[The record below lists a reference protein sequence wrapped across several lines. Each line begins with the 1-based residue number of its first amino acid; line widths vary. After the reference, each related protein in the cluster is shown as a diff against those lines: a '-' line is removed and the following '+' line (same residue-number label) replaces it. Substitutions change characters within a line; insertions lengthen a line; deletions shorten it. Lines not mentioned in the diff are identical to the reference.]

1 MTGIKGFKRAEGI
14 TLLSN
19 EQLDGIHEAS
29 LTIMERSGLR
39 FDSENARKHLLAAG
53 CMARPDRKDV
63 ITFPRSVVN
72 DAIKHVPRN
81 PTYYARDPACD
92 VKYDGRTMFPY
103 SGGGDPK
110 MVDLETGAVRPAMQ
124 EDVEAAATLGDAL
137 GNCCYAAGLV
147 VPNEIPS
154 EILAIKITEAMVKN
168 SVKALT
174 GYAPNPEA
182 VDFIVKMLECVS
194 GGEEEFRKRPL
205 IGLSGSPSSP
215 LTYSQRMSDVLIR
228 SLELGVPYTVVPCP
242 VAGGSG
248 PQTLAGSLALQN
260 AEVLAGLVLMKAVD
274 GSLATVYAGRVC
286 LMDPRS
292 GRDLWAIPE
301 QGLATIAMIQLAG
314 KYGMAADACGMTS
327 EIPTWGMQMGLERM
341 ETILMPALGG
351 AESVSGIGGGWEGAS
366 CLEMMIVDNEILND
380 IERLMRGIEVD
391 EDHLALGVIEKVGPM
406 GTFLSQSHTMDHLR
420 KGETRLS
427 DLWDKRT
434 GQRAGGEGTR
444 EIREEARSRV
454 RKILREHVAEPL
466 DRDTMR
472 DMDEVVRKA
481 SKALVK

>member
-1 MTGIKGFKRAEGI
+1 MTGVRGFKRAKGVR
-14 TLLSN
+14 LLSD

-29 LTIMERSGLR
+29 LRIMERSGLR
-39 FDSENARKHLLAAG
+39 FDSENARRHLLAAG
-53 CMARPDRKDV
+53 CVAHPDRKDV
-63 ITFPRSVVN
+63 ITLPRSVVN
-72 DAIKHVPRN
+72 HALLHVPRN
-81 PTYYARDPACD
+81 PTYYARDPAWD

-110 MVDLETGAVRPAMQ
+110 MIDLGTGAVRPAML

-137 GNCCYAAGLV
+137 ENCSYASSLV

-168 SVKALT
+168 STKALT

-194 GGEEEFRKRPL
+194 GGEEEFRRKPL
-205 IGLSGSPSSP
+205 ISLSGSPSSP
-215 LTYSQRMSDVLIR
+215 LTYSQHVSDVLIR

-260 AEVLAGLVLMKAVD
+260 AEVLAGLVLMQTVD
-274 GSLATVYAGRVC
+274 GGPATVYAGRVC

-327 EIPTWGMQMGLERM
+327 EIPTWGVQMGLERM

-366 CLEMMIVDNEILND
+366 CLEMMVVDNEILND

-391 EDHLALGVIEKVGPM
+391 EDHLALDIIEKVGPM
-406 GTFLSQSHTMDHLR
+406 GTFLSQPHTMDHLR
-420 KGETRLS
+420 KGEMRIS

-434 GQRAGGEGTR
+434 GERTSKEGTHD
-444 EIREEARSRV
+444 IREEARSRV
-454 RKILREHVAEPL
+454 RKILKEHTPEPL
-466 DRDTMR
+466 DRDVAR

-481 SKALVK
+481 SKALVG